1 MNDPNLQELHRKI
14 EALTKGLGEAQQL
27 LQDLAKGETPD
38 PKQQLIDAI
47 TALLPKLSVQHLQS
61 VRDFAAFLAAGGP
74 GGGEN
79 QPPTGEGGP

>member
-1 MNDPNLQELHRKI
+1 MNNTSLQELNRKI
-14 EALTKGLGEAQQL
+14 EALTRGLGEAQKL
-27 LQDLAKGETPD
+27 LQDLAKGTSD
-38 PKQQLIDAI
+38 PKEALIDEI